1 MGVALYLDVHVP
13 RAIAIQLRRR
23 NVDVLTAIE
32 DKCEKLTDE
41 ELLERAGIL
50 NRIMFT
56 QDIRFKAMAQDWQ
69 RRGRHFAGLLFG
81 HQNGATL
88 GKYVTELE
96 IVAKATELSAW
107 TDVVEHLPF

>member
-1 MGVALYLDVHVP
+1 MGVALCLDVHVP
-13 RAIAIQLRRR
+13 RAIAVQLRRR
-23 NVDVLTAIE
+23 NVDALTAIE
-32 DKCEKLTDE
+32 DRSDKLIDE
-41 ELLERAGIL
+41 ELLERARTL
-50 NRIMFT
+50 DRVLFT

-88 GKYVTELE
+88 GKYVTDLE
-96 IVAKATELSAW
+96 IVAKATELSDW